1 MTTRLN
7 AAPHRGPALDAFRLI
22 AAVLVVTIHTS
33 PLASVS
39 PLADFWLTRVLAR
52 LGVPFFLVTTGYFLA
67 RRGWRGLRGFWL
79 RTLGVYLAA
88 AALYLPLNFYAGF
101 SPAAWLRGFVWEGTF
116 YHLWYFPALLW
127 GVLLARGLAKLGTRP
142 GLAVAAALYLIGL
155 GGDSYFGL
163 ADRIPALHNF
173 YTAAFSL
180 TEYTRNGLFYAP
192 VFLLLGAAL
201 AESPKTPRLRPA
213 ALGFAVSFAG
223 MTAEGL
229 WLHSLHV
236 QRHDSM
242 YPLLPVCLVFLFR
255 LLLAGNAGRWRAAR
269 DASLLVYILHPGCIV
284 AVRGLARALGLW
296 GPLVENS
303 LGHFA
308 AVLALSAAAAALL
321 IRLAPLPRRPD
332 ARAWRALDIGA
343 LLHNLEVLQQAAGP
357 GRRVMAVV
365 KADAYGH
372 GAKTVAR
379 VLQQAGVQADWD
391 RIYAVTAFF
400 AGVSDDAVAPD
411 YLPLI
416 ESAYG
421 ALPETAAL
429 PGEPEA
435 FAAFQQQ
442 ARQLA
447 PAAIN
452 SMPIWDGQDRDE
464 ATAGFRF
471 LGQRFTLD
479 AAVFQQLIYPAV
491 QPDEAGS
498 QRMLPDALDLPAAF
512 GSDTALQILTEQGAA
527 AYPGYTENL
536 ESLRAALEKAPA
548 ETWSASLYAAWLDA
562 LRPLAEEKGEGW
574 PQYMQSEAW
583 AKKDL
588 ATMLGSWAELKH
600 DTALYAKQVY
610 AEMGGGGIEPVDD
623 RGYVEAEPAVFGK
636 LSALCTATA
645 NGLDALGLLSDTQAA
660 DLAKMAELNRQL
672 MTIAEKE
679 LRGELPTDE
688 EFELIRSFG
697 GQLEHFWTEAV
708 ADEAAGI
715 YTPMQMPAALV
726 ADVATDPN
734 GIVLQVG
741 TGIQTIYVVVEVDGS
756 PRLAS
761 GTVFGFYQFA
771 QPMDERLTD
780 EEWQAQLGLSFDENI
795 GFVEPQNRPQPVEW
809 SRDATLLTTYDMG

>member
-1 MTTRLN
+1 MKRRVLSLCLAGALLAGLFGCAQPEPATS
-7 AAPHRGPALDAFRLI
+7 AAPQPTPAAT
-22 AAVLVVTIHTS
+22 AAPTPAAEAPVVS
-33 PLASVS
+33 
-39 PLADFWLTRVLAR
+39 
-52 LGVPFFLVTTGYFLA
+52 
-67 RRGWRGLRGFWL
+67 
-79 RTLGVYLAA
+79 A
-88 AALYLPLNFYAGF
+88 AALPSLLGEMETLYDPDLVPNVPAFAIADDFSNLANADELAYWSEEARTTLRENGFITVQTNEYEFYSLYERNRYSYSPNFVTVD
-101 SPAAWLRGFVWEGTF
+101 SMLHT
-116 YHLWYFPALLW
+116 YHLYF
-127 GVLLARGLAKLGTRP
+127 
-142 GLAVAAALYLIGL
+142 LYLQKQVEEAE
-155 GGDSYFGL
+155 L
-163 ADRIPALHNF
+163 A
-173 YTAAFSL
+173 
-180 TEYTRNGLFYAP
+180 
-192 VFLLLGAAL
+192 
-201 AESPKTPRLRPA
+201 PRL
-213 ALGFAVSFAG
+213 
-223 MTAEGL
+223 
-229 WLHSLHV
+229 
-236 QRHDSM
+236 
-242 YPLLPVCLVFLFR
+242 
-255 LLLAGNAGRWRAAR
+255 
-269 DASLLVYILHPGCIV
+269 
-284 AVRGLARALGLW
+284 
-296 GPLVENS
+296 
-303 LGHFA
+303 
-308 AVLALSAAAAALL
+308 LALSTAMQQQSQAQLDELTGTEWENAARRNLAFFSVGVSLLDPAAAVPESVAEPVAAELALIDGAAGIALSPVMNLGSTAADGVMEDYTQYIPRSYYAGNETLERYFKAMMYYGRLTFRAADTDATRSALL
-321 IRLAPLPRRPD
+321 LCL
-332 ARAWRALDIGA
+332 G
-343 LLHNLEVLQQAAGP
+343 
-357 GRRVMAVV
+357 
-365 KADAYGH
+365 
-372 GAKTVAR
+372 
-379 VLQQAGVQADWD
+379 LQQAGVQADWD

-416 ESAYG
+416 EAAYG

-429 PGEPEA
+429 PAEPEA

-452 SMPIWDGQDRDE
+452 SMPIWDGQERDE

-610 AEMGGGGIEPVDD
+610 AEMGGGIEPEDD

-734 GIVLQVG
+734 GSVLQVG

>member
-1 MTTRLN
+1 MDETTCPFPLPGRRIAGRVFGCTQPEPATS
-7 AAPHRGPALDAFRLI
+7 AAPQPTPAAT
-22 AAVLVVTIHTS
+22 AAPTPAAETPVVS
-33 PLASVS
+33 
-39 PLADFWLTRVLAR
+39 
-52 LGVPFFLVTTGYFLA
+52 
-67 RRGWRGLRGFWL
+67 
-79 RTLGVYLAA
+79 A
-88 AALYLPLNFYAGF
+88 AALPSLLGEMETLYDPDLVPNVPAFAIADDFSNLANADELAYWSEEARAALRENGFITVQTNEYEFYSLYERNRYSYSPNFVTVD
-101 SPAAWLRGFVWEGTF
+101 SMLHT
-116 YHLWYFPALLW
+116 YHLYF
-127 GVLLARGLAKLGTRP
+127 
-142 GLAVAAALYLIGL
+142 LYLQKQVEEAE
-155 GGDSYFGL
+155 L
-163 ADRIPALHNF
+163 A
-173 YTAAFSL
+173 
-180 TEYTRNGLFYAP
+180 
-192 VFLLLGAAL
+192 
-201 AESPKTPRLRPA
+201 PRL
-213 ALGFAVSFAG
+213 
-223 MTAEGL
+223 
-229 WLHSLHV
+229 
-236 QRHDSM
+236 
-242 YPLLPVCLVFLFR
+242 
-255 LLLAGNAGRWRAAR
+255 
-269 DASLLVYILHPGCIV
+269 
-284 AVRGLARALGLW
+284 
-296 GPLVENS
+296 
-303 LGHFA
+303 
-308 AVLALSAAAAALL
+308 LALSTAMQQQSQAQLDELAGTDWENAARRNLAFFSVGVSLLAPAAAVPESVAEPVAAELAMIDGAAGIALSPVMNLGSTAADGVMEDYTQYIPRSYYAGNETLERYFKAMMYYGRLTFRAADTDATRSALL
-321 IRLAPLPRRPD
+321 LCL
-332 ARAWRALDIGA
+332 G
-343 LLHNLEVLQQAAGP
+343 
-357 GRRVMAVV
+357 
-365 KADAYGH
+365 
-372 GAKTVAR
+372 
-379 VLQQAGVQADWD
+379 LQQAGVQADWD

-416 ESAYG
+416 EAAYG

-429 PGEPEA
+429 PAEPEA

-536 ESLRAALEKAPA
+536 ESLRAALEKAPV

-734 GIVLQVG
+734 GSVLQVG

>member
-1 MTTRLN
+1 M
-7 AAPHRGPALDAFRLI
+7 
-22 AAVLVVTIHTS
+22 
-33 PLASVS
+33 
-39 PLADFWLTRVLAR
+39 
-52 LGVPFFLVTTGYFLA
+52 
-67 RRGWRGLRGFWL
+67 
-79 RTLGVYLAA
+79 
-88 AALYLPLNFYAGF
+88 
-101 SPAAWLRGFVWEGTF
+101 
-116 YHLWYFPALLW
+116 
-127 GVLLARGLAKLGTRP
+127 
-142 GLAVAAALYLIGL
+142 
-155 GGDSYFGL
+155 
-163 ADRIPALHNF
+163 
-173 YTAAFSL
+173 
-180 TEYTRNGLFYAP
+180 
-192 VFLLLGAAL
+192 
-201 AESPKTPRLRPA
+201 
-213 ALGFAVSFAG
+213 
-223 MTAEGL
+223 
-229 WLHSLHV
+229 
-236 QRHDSM
+236 
-242 YPLLPVCLVFLFR
+242 
-255 LLLAGNAGRWRAAR
+255 
-269 DASLLVYILHPGCIV
+269 
-284 AVRGLARALGLW
+284 
-296 GPLVENS
+296 
-303 LGHFA
+303 
-308 AVLALSAAAAALL
+308 
-321 IRLAPLPRRPD
+321 
-332 ARAWRALDIGA
+332 
-343 LLHNLEVLQQAAGP
+343 
-357 GRRVMAVV
+357 
-365 KADAYGH
+365 
-372 GAKTVAR
+372 
-379 VLQQAGVQADWD
+379 
-391 RIYAVTAFF
+391 
-400 AGVSDDAVAPD
+400 
-411 YLPLI
+411 
-416 ESAYG
+416 
-421 ALPETAAL
+421 
-429 PGEPEA
+429 
-435 FAAFQQQ
+435 
-442 ARQLA
+442 
-447 PAAIN
+447 
-452 SMPIWDGQDRDE
+452 
-464 ATAGFRF
+464 
-471 LGQRFTLD
+471 
-479 AAVFQQLIYPAV
+479 FQQLIYPAV

-734 GIVLQVG
+734 GSVLQVG

-771 QPMDERLTD
+771 QPMNERLTD

>member
-1 MTTRLN
+1 MKRRVLSLCLAGALLAGLFGCTQPEPATS
-7 AAPHRGPALDAFRLI
+7 AAPQPTPAAT
-22 AAVLVVTIHTS
+22 AAPTPVAETPVVS
-33 PLASVS
+33 
-39 PLADFWLTRVLAR
+39 
-52 LGVPFFLVTTGYFLA
+52 
-67 RRGWRGLRGFWL
+67 
-79 RTLGVYLAA
+79 A
-88 AALYLPLNFYAGF
+88 AALPSLLGERETLYDPDLAPNVPAFAIADDFSNLANADELAYWSEEARAMLHENGFITVQTNEYEFYSLYERNRYSYSPNFVTVD
-101 SPAAWLRGFVWEGTF
+101 SMLHT
-116 YHLWYFPALLW
+116 YHLYF
-127 GVLLARGLAKLGTRP
+127 
-142 GLAVAAALYLIGL
+142 LYLQKQVEEAE
-155 GGDSYFGL
+155 L
-163 ADRIPALHNF
+163 A
-173 YTAAFSL
+173 
-180 TEYTRNGLFYAP
+180 
-192 VFLLLGAAL
+192 
-201 AESPKTPRLRPA
+201 PRL
-213 ALGFAVSFAG
+213 
-223 MTAEGL
+223 
-229 WLHSLHV
+229 
-236 QRHDSM
+236 
-242 YPLLPVCLVFLFR
+242 
-255 LLLAGNAGRWRAAR
+255 
-269 DASLLVYILHPGCIV
+269 
-284 AVRGLARALGLW
+284 
-296 GPLVENS
+296 
-303 LGHFA
+303 
-308 AVLALSAAAAALL
+308 LALSTAMQQQSQAQLDELAGTDWENAARRNLAFFSVGVSLLDPAAAVPESVAEPVAAELALIDGAAGIALSPVMNLGSTAADGVMEDYTQYIPRSYYAGNETLERYFKAMMYYGRLTFRAADTDATRSALL
-321 IRLAPLPRRPD
+321 LCL
-332 ARAWRALDIGA
+332 G
-343 LLHNLEVLQQAAGP
+343 
-357 GRRVMAVV
+357 
-365 KADAYGH
+365 
-372 GAKTVAR
+372 
-379 VLQQAGVQADWD
+379 LQQAGVQADWD

-442 ARQLA
+442 AEQLA

-610 AEMGGGGIEPVDD
+610 AEMGGGIEPVDD

-734 GIVLQVG
+734 GSVLQVG

-809 SRDATLLTTYDMG
+809 SRDATLLTTYAMG

>member
-1 MTTRLN
+1 MKRRVLSLCLAGALLAGLFGCTQPEPATS
-7 AAPHRGPALDAFRLI
+7 AAPQPTPAAT
-22 AAVLVVTIHTS
+22 AAPTPAAETPVVS
-33 PLASVS
+33 
-39 PLADFWLTRVLAR
+39 
-52 LGVPFFLVTTGYFLA
+52 
-67 RRGWRGLRGFWL
+67 
-79 RTLGVYLAA
+79 A
-88 AALYLPLNFYAGF
+88 AALPSLLGEMETLYDPDLVPNVQAFAIADDFSNLANADELAYWSEEARAALRENGFITVQTNEYEFYSLYERNRYSYSPNFVTVD
-101 SPAAWLRGFVWEGTF
+101 SMLHT
-116 YHLWYFPALLW
+116 YHLYF
-127 GVLLARGLAKLGTRP
+127 
-142 GLAVAAALYLIGL
+142 LYLQKQVEEAE
-155 GGDSYFGL
+155 L
-163 ADRIPALHNF
+163 A
-173 YTAAFSL
+173 
-180 TEYTRNGLFYAP
+180 
-192 VFLLLGAAL
+192 
-201 AESPKTPRLRPA
+201 PRL
-213 ALGFAVSFAG
+213 
-223 MTAEGL
+223 
-229 WLHSLHV
+229 
-236 QRHDSM
+236 
-242 YPLLPVCLVFLFR
+242 
-255 LLLAGNAGRWRAAR
+255 
-269 DASLLVYILHPGCIV
+269 
-284 AVRGLARALGLW
+284 
-296 GPLVENS
+296 
-303 LGHFA
+303 
-308 AVLALSAAAAALL
+308 LALSTAMQQQSQAQLDELTGTDWENAARRNLAFFSVGVSLLDPAAVVPESVAEPVAAELALIDGAAGIALSPVMNLGSTAADGVMEDYTQYIPRSYYAGNETLERYFKAMMYYGRLTFRAADTDATRSALL
-321 IRLAPLPRRPD
+321 LCL
-332 ARAWRALDIGA
+332 G
-343 LLHNLEVLQQAAGP
+343 
-357 GRRVMAVV
+357 
-365 KADAYGH
+365 
-372 GAKTVAR
+372 
-379 VLQQAGVQADWD
+379 LQQAGVQADWD

-416 ESAYG
+416 AAAYG

-429 PGEPEA
+429 PAEPEA

-734 GIVLQVG
+734 GSVLQVG

>member
-1 MTTRLN
+1 MKRRVLSLCLAGALLAGLFGCTQPEPAAS
-7 AAPHRGPALDAFRLI
+7 AAPQPTPAAT
-22 AAVLVVTIHTS
+22 AAPTPAAEAPVVS
-33 PLASVS
+33 
-39 PLADFWLTRVLAR
+39 
-52 LGVPFFLVTTGYFLA
+52 
-67 RRGWRGLRGFWL
+67 
-79 RTLGVYLAA
+79 A
-88 AALYLPLNFYAGF
+88 AALPSLLGERETLYDPDLVPNVPAFAIADDFSNLANADELAYWSEEARAMLHENGFITVQTNEYEFYSLYERNRYSYSPNFVTVD
-101 SPAAWLRGFVWEGTF
+101 SMLHT
-116 YHLWYFPALLW
+116 YHLYF
-127 GVLLARGLAKLGTRP
+127 
-142 GLAVAAALYLIGL
+142 LYLQKQVEEAE
-155 GGDSYFGL
+155 L
-163 ADRIPALHNF
+163 A
-173 YTAAFSL
+173 
-180 TEYTRNGLFYAP
+180 
-192 VFLLLGAAL
+192 
-201 AESPKTPRLRPA
+201 PRL
-213 ALGFAVSFAG
+213 
-223 MTAEGL
+223 
-229 WLHSLHV
+229 
-236 QRHDSM
+236 
-242 YPLLPVCLVFLFR
+242 
-255 LLLAGNAGRWRAAR
+255 
-269 DASLLVYILHPGCIV
+269 
-284 AVRGLARALGLW
+284 
-296 GPLVENS
+296 
-303 LGHFA
+303 
-308 AVLALSAAAAALL
+308 LALSTAMQQQSQAQLDELTGSEWENAARRNLAFFSVGVSLLDPAAAVPESVAEPVAAELALIDGAAGIALSPVMNLGSTAADGVMEVYTQYIPRSYYAGNETLERYFKAMMYYGRLTFRAADTDATRSALL
-321 IRLAPLPRRPD
+321 LCL
-332 ARAWRALDIGA
+332 G
-343 LLHNLEVLQQAAGP
+343 
-357 GRRVMAVV
+357 
-365 KADAYGH
+365 
-372 GAKTVAR
+372 
-379 VLQQAGVQADWD
+379 LQQAGVQADWD

-536 ESLRAALEKAPA
+536 ESLRAALAEAPA

-672 MTIAEKE
+672 MTISEKE
-679 LRGELPTDE
+679 LRGELSTDE

-734 GIVLQVG
+734 GSVLQVG

-809 SRDATLLTTYDMG
+809 SRDATLLTIYDMG

>member
-1 MTTRLN
+1 MKRRVLSLCLAGALLAGLFGCAQPEPATS
-7 AAPHRGPALDAFRLI
+7 AAPQPTPAAT
-22 AAVLVVTIHTS
+22 AAPTPAAEAPVVS
-33 PLASVS
+33 
-39 PLADFWLTRVLAR
+39 
-52 LGVPFFLVTTGYFLA
+52 
-67 RRGWRGLRGFWL
+67 
-79 RTLGVYLAA
+79 A
-88 AALYLPLNFYAGF
+88 AALPSLLGEMETLYDPGLVPNVPAFAIADDFSNLANADELAYWSEEARAALRENGFITVQTNEYEFYSLYERNRYSYSPNFVTVD
-101 SPAAWLRGFVWEGTF
+101 SMLHT
-116 YHLWYFPALLW
+116 YHLYF
-127 GVLLARGLAKLGTRP
+127 
-142 GLAVAAALYLIGL
+142 LYLQKQVEEAE
-155 GGDSYFGL
+155 L
-163 ADRIPALHNF
+163 A
-173 YTAAFSL
+173 
-180 TEYTRNGLFYAP
+180 
-192 VFLLLGAAL
+192 
-201 AESPKTPRLRPA
+201 PRL
-213 ALGFAVSFAG
+213 
-223 MTAEGL
+223 
-229 WLHSLHV
+229 
-236 QRHDSM
+236 
-242 YPLLPVCLVFLFR
+242 
-255 LLLAGNAGRWRAAR
+255 
-269 DASLLVYILHPGCIV
+269 
-284 AVRGLARALGLW
+284 
-296 GPLVENS
+296 
-303 LGHFA
+303 
-308 AVLALSAAAAALL
+308 LALSTAMQQQSQAQLDELTGTDWENAARRNLAFFSVGVSLLDPAAAVPESVAEPVAAELALIDGAAGIALSPVMNLGSTAADGVMEDYTQYIPRSYYAGNETLERYFKAMMYYGRLTFRAADTDATRSALL
-321 IRLAPLPRRPD
+321 LCL
-332 ARAWRALDIGA
+332 G
-343 LLHNLEVLQQAAGP
+343 
-357 GRRVMAVV
+357 
-365 KADAYGH
+365 
-372 GAKTVAR
+372 
-379 VLQQAGVQADWD
+379 LQQAGVQADWD
-391 RIYAVTAFF
+391 RIYTVTAFF

-416 ESAYG
+416 EAAYG

-429 PGEPEA
+429 PAEPEA

-734 GIVLQVG
+734 GSVLQVG

>member
-1 MTTRLN
+1 MKRRALCLAGALLAGLFGCTQPEPATS
-7 AAPHRGPALDAFRLI
+7 AAPQPTPAAT
-22 AAVLVVTIHTS
+22 AAPTPVAETPVVS
-33 PLASVS
+33 
-39 PLADFWLTRVLAR
+39 
-52 LGVPFFLVTTGYFLA
+52 
-67 RRGWRGLRGFWL
+67 
-79 RTLGVYLAA
+79 A
-88 AALYLPLNFYAGF
+88 AALPSLLGERETLYDPDLAPNVPAFAIADDFSNLANADELAYWSEEARAMLHENGFITVQTNEYEFYSLYERNRYSYSPNFVTVD
-101 SPAAWLRGFVWEGTF
+101 SMLHT
-116 YHLWYFPALLW
+116 YHLYF
-127 GVLLARGLAKLGTRP
+127 
-142 GLAVAAALYLIGL
+142 LYLQKQVEEAE
-155 GGDSYFGL
+155 L
-163 ADRIPALHNF
+163 A
-173 YTAAFSL
+173 
-180 TEYTRNGLFYAP
+180 
-192 VFLLLGAAL
+192 
-201 AESPKTPRLRPA
+201 PRL
-213 ALGFAVSFAG
+213 
-223 MTAEGL
+223 
-229 WLHSLHV
+229 
-236 QRHDSM
+236 
-242 YPLLPVCLVFLFR
+242 
-255 LLLAGNAGRWRAAR
+255 
-269 DASLLVYILHPGCIV
+269 
-284 AVRGLARALGLW
+284 
-296 GPLVENS
+296 
-303 LGHFA
+303 
-308 AVLALSAAAAALL
+308 LALSTAMQQQSQAQLDELAGTDWENAARRNLAFFSVGVSLLDPAAAVPESVAEPVAAELALIDGAAGIALSPVMNLGSTAADGVMEDYTQYIPRSYYAGNETLERYFKAMMYYGRLTFRAADTDATRSALL
-321 IRLAPLPRRPD
+321 LCL
-332 ARAWRALDIGA
+332 G
-343 LLHNLEVLQQAAGP
+343 
-357 GRRVMAVV
+357 
-365 KADAYGH
+365 
-372 GAKTVAR
+372 
-379 VLQQAGVQADWD
+379 LQQAGVQADWD

-442 ARQLA
+442 AEQLA

-610 AEMGGGGIEPVDD
+610 AEMGGGIEPVDD

-734 GIVLQVG
+734 GSVLQVG

-809 SRDATLLTTYDMG
+809 SRDATLLTTYAMG

>member
-1 MTTRLN
+1 MKR
-7 AAPHRGPALDAFRLI
+7 
-22 AAVLVVTIHTS
+22 
-33 PLASVS
+33 
-39 PLADFWLTRVLAR
+39 RVLS
-52 LGVPFFLVTTGYFLA
+52 LCLA
-67 RRGWRGLRGFWL
+67 
-79 RTLGVYLAA
+79 
-88 AALYLPLNFYAGF
+88 
-101 SPAAWLRGFVWEGTF
+101 
-116 YHLWYFPALLW
+116 
-127 GVLLARGLAKLGTRP
+127 
-142 GLAVAAALYLIGL
+142 
-155 GGDSYFGL
+155 
-163 ADRIPALHNF
+163 
-173 YTAAFSL
+173 
-180 TEYTRNGLFYAP
+180 
-192 VFLLLGAAL
+192 GA
-201 AESPKTPRLRPA
+201 
-213 ALGFAVSFAG
+213 
-223 MTAEGL
+223 
-229 WLHSLHV
+229 
-236 QRHDSM
+236 
-242 YPLLPVCLVFLFR
+242 
-255 LLLAGNAGRWRAAR
+255 LLAGLFGCAQPEPATSAAPQPTPGRHRRADAGGRSAGCLGRGAAEPAWRDGDPLRPRPCAERAGLCHRRRFLEPRQCRRSRLLERGSPRDAAR
-269 DASLLVYILHPGCIV
+269 NGFITVQTNEYEFYSLYERNRYSYSPNFVTVDSMLHTYHLYFLYLQKQV
-284 AVRGLARALGLW
+284 EEAELAPRL
-296 GPLVENS
+296 
-303 LGHFA
+303 
-308 AVLALSAAAAALL
+308 LALSTAMQQQSQAQLDELTGSEWENAARRNLAFFSVGVSLLDPAAAVPESVAEPVAAELALIDGAAGIALSPVMNLGSTAADGVMEDYTQYIPRSYYAGNETLERYFKAMMYYGRLTFRAADTDATRSALL
-321 IRLAPLPRRPD
+321 LCL
-332 ARAWRALDIGA
+332 G
-343 LLHNLEVLQQAAGP
+343 
-357 GRRVMAVV
+357 
-365 KADAYGH
+365 
-372 GAKTVAR
+372 
-379 VLQQAGVQADWD
+379 LQQAGVQADWD

-536 ESLRAALEKAPA
+536 ESLRAALKKAPA

-660 DLAKMAELNRQL
+660 DLAQMAELNRQL

-734 GIVLQVG
+734 GSVLQVG

-809 SRDATLLTTYDMG
+809 SRDATLLTIYDMG